1 MPMLTDKMNTGKINI
16 IQKKEIKIILEFKE
30 GELSN

>member
-1 MPMLTDKMNTGKINI
+1 MLTDKMNTGKINI
-16 IQKKEIKIILEFKE
+16 IQKKESKIILEFKE